1 MDPGVAVCATI
12 VGAFVAGVAGGLLAS
27 QGLQGVAAG
36 VAVVTVFAGV
46 ALMLVGLYGFMRRP
60 RRRH

>member
-1 MDPGVAVCATI
+1 MDAGVAVCTTI

-27 QGLQGVAAG
+27 QGLEGFAAG
-36 VAVVTVFAGV
+36 VAVVTVLAGM

-60 RRRH
+60 RRRY